1 VADEVNIRV
10 VVPRVRRALGS
21 FGAALTDDQL
31 RDVVADAIA
40 DVILYTRGAFGQQL
54 VVLHTDTATG
64 TPDEY
69 GTTTALTF
77 PEQSVIAAQAALS
90 WFIRQIGT
98 LKTSETISDE
108 AQSWSYQ
115 LSSGAITAQIK
126 QLIADRDAALDAIA
140 NTGIGLDSYVSFIAV
155 RDRHVSRL
163 IEPWVHD
170 SHGGQEL
177 SRW

>member
-90 WFIRQIGT
+90 WFTGGLRSGSITGQSAVSRAGVFEEGQIIVIVSAT
-98 LKTSETISDE
+98 V
-108 AQSWSYQ
+108 
-115 LSSGAITAQIK
+115 GATVEGALEFLARGERWKVTAQVF
-126 QLIADRDAALDAIA
+126 D
-140 NTGIGLDSYVSFIAV
+140 GIGGIQ
-155 RDRHVSRL
+155 RHVSYGDK
-163 IEPWVHD
+163 ID
-170 SHGGQEL
+170 S
-177 SRW
+177 